1 MTHFPTGEDTSGRR
15 LAPSGKLRTLESH
28 VATVED
34 MLARMLRGIVAAA
47 LVCALA
53 GVVYADNK
61 EAAKESYS
69 EGKRHYD
76 LGEYDAALAA
86 FKKAYLNYEEPVF
99 LFNIAQCYRALGDR
113 PGAVRSYRAFLRNWP
128 KAPNREQVERIV
140 AELESAIAQDAAA
153 RAAPPQD
160 TLPPGKPGE
169 PAKAKPEE
177 PAHAEAQPK
186 PTTPADKPAA
196 PPAVATTTEPKPG
209 VVSKPAAPAHDEVAG
224 MVEVEPNFDRP
235 SGSSKPL
242 KWWAWTLIALG
253 IGGVAAAA
261 AAIAVTQSSP
271 AKFDSTLPDFNVQ
284 SHALRSLAVRF

>member
-1 MTHFPTGEDTSGRR
+1 
-15 LAPSGKLRTLESH
+15 
-28 VATVED
+28 
-34 MLARMLRGIVAAA
+34 MLRGIVAAA

-53 GVVYADNK
+53 GVAFADNK

-76 LGEYDAALAA
+76 LGEYDAALTA

-140 AELESAIAQDAAA
+140 SELEAAIAQDASA

-160 TLPPGKPGE
+160 TLPPGGKPVAE
-169 PAKAKPEE
+169 PPRPKPEA
-177 PAHAEAQPK
+177 PAQAEAQPK
-186 PTTPADKPAA
+186 PTAPADKPAT

-209 VVSKPAAPAHDEVAG
+209 VVVKPAAAPHDDLGG

-242 KWWAWTLIALG
+242 KWWAWTLIAVG

-261 AAIAVTQSSP
+261 AAIAVTQSSSS
-271 AKFDSTLPDFNVQ
+271 KFDATLPTFNVQ
-284 SHALRSLAVRF
+284 NQSLRALQVRF

>member
-1 MTHFPTGEDTSGRR
+1 
-15 LAPSGKLRTLESH
+15 
-28 VATVED
+28 
-34 MLARMLRGIVAAA
+34 MLRGIVAAA

-53 GVVYADNK
+53 GIAFADNK

-140 AELESAIAQDAAA
+140 AELEAAIAQDATAK
-153 RAAPPQD
+153 AAPPQD
-160 TLPPGKPGE
+160 TLPPGKPPE
-169 PAKAKPEE
+169 TAKPKPAE

-186 PTTPADKPAA
+186 PAAPVEKPAPPPAVVPEPKPAVAAKPAA
-196 PPAVATTTEPKPG
+196 P
-209 VVSKPAAPAHDEVAG
+209 SHDELAG

-235 SGSSKPL
+235 SGSAKPL
-242 KWWAWTLIALG
+242 KWWAWTLIAVG
-253 IGGVAAAA
+253 IGGIAAAA
-261 AAIAVTQSSP
+261 AVIAVTQSSSS
-271 AKFDSTLPDFNVQ
+271 KFDSTLPTFNVQ
-284 SHALRSLAVRF
+284 NQTLRSLQVRF

>member
-1 MTHFPTGEDTSGRR
+1 
-15 LAPSGKLRTLESH
+15 
-28 VATVED
+28 
-34 MLARMLRGIVAAA
+34 MLRGIWAAA

-53 GVVYADNK
+53 GVAFADNK

-140 AELESAIAQDAAA
+140 SELEAAIAQDASA

-160 TLPPGKPGE
+160 TLPPGKPTE
-169 PAKAKPEE
+169 PPRAKPEE

-186 PTTPADKPAA
+186 PTAPVEPPGA
-196 PPAVATTTEPKPG
+196 PPATGTTTEPKPA
-209 VVSKPAAPAHDEVAG
+209 VAAKPSAPSNDGPAG
-224 MVEVEPNFDRP
+224 MVEVEPNFERP
-235 SGSSKPL
+235 SGSAKPL
-242 KWWAWTLIALG
+242 KWWAWTLIAVG

-261 AAIAVTQSSP
+261 AVIAVTQSSSS
-271 AKFDSTLPDFNVQ
+271 KFDSTLPNFNVQ
-284 SHALRSLAVRF
+284 NQTLRTAEVRF